1 MKYLFL
7 LTVILFCDT
16 ISFAQLK
23 LGPTAGFQLAS
34 QYIEYRGNGNTGT
47 SAGYAPNYR
56 VGVAA
61 EFPFNK
67 NLHLQTALVIT
78 GKGRSYN
85 GKTLLKL
92 TYLELPLLMTADF
105 KTIGKTRVFIGA
117 GPYLGYG
124 LSAYFKGLEELDVFK
139 GKFYY
144 PFDWGIGAV
153 IGLRINKQWVSSIN
167 YTLGLKQ
174 MRNKDNIII
183 YDDNIEKNTTIH
195 ISLTYLIQVSDR

>member
-1 MKYLFL
+1 MRSFFLF
-7 LTVILFCDT
+7 TVILFWNNT
-16 ISFAQLK
+16 GFSQFK

-34 QYIEYRGNGNTGT
+34 QNIQYRGNGNTGS

-61 EFPFNK
+61 EMPFNK

-85 GKTLLKL
+85 GKPLLNL
-92 TYLELPLLMTADF
+92 TYLELPLLITTGV
-105 KTIGKTRVFIGA
+105 KKIGNANVFIGA

-124 LSAYFKGLEELDVFK
+124 LSGYFKFLQLDVFK
-139 GKFYY
+139 GKFYH

-153 IGLRINKQWVSSIN
+153 AGVRINKHWVSSIN

-195 ISLTYLIQVSDR
+195 ISLTYLLPVRGR